1 MIQQAEKMQQ
11 LVLAEAERKAAKLIE
26 AARQEAAA
34 AVKKAEEQ
42 AGKERDAVLERAR
55 RAAADRCRAIRAG
68 AGTEVRRQ
76 WLSRRETAFETL
88 FGKARAS
95 LESLPPEEKRA
106 AVLALAVE
114 ALAQL
119 GPVPARLLVSPGLA
133 SFLPESALDNVRQLL
148 PAAHAGLPLTLAVD
162 ATMDDGVAAVAVDGR
177 RRVDNTWAVR
187 LQRQRDAFRS
197 LASARLPAAVKDGP
211 LLKR

>member
-11 LVLAEAERKAAKLIE
+11 LVLADAERKAARLIE
-26 AARQEAAA
+26 AARQETAA
-34 AVKKAEEQ
+34 AVKKAEDQ
-42 AGKERDAVLERAR
+42 VAKEREAVLERAR
-55 RAAADRCRAIRAG
+55 RAAVDRCRAIRAG

-76 WLSRRETAFETL
+76 WLSRREAAFENL
-88 FGKARAS
+88 FSKAQAGMAA
-95 LESLPPEEKRA
+95 LPPEEKRA

-114 ALAQL
+114 ALMQL
-119 GPVPARLLVSPGLA
+119 GPVPARLLVSGSLA
-133 SFLPESALDNVRQLL
+133 AFLPESALGNVRQLL
-148 PAAHAGLPLTLAVD
+148 PAAHAGLPLTLVVD
-162 ATMDDGVAAVAVDGR
+162 AAMDDGVAAVAADGR

-197 LASARLPAAVKDGP
+197 LAAARLPAAVKDGP